1 MTEWTI
7 LWEARELFFDGL
19 LATLGL
25 FVLSI
30 SCAFVMGCVLVF
42 LLEEGNRLSKVLRV
56 SINLMRTLPFLILA
70 YLLYYGLPEL
80 GLRMSAW
87 TAGLL
92 ALVIYHAAYFA
103 EILRGSRLVLP
114 EGYIEAAKAHG
125 FTPVRLYLRITLPQ
139 LMIKT
144 RPLLG
149 NQLIIALKDTAFL
162 TIITVQELTA
172 AANSVQSTY
181 FIPTQAFVVVIVM
194 YWLISICLELALKR
208 AGRFGARRGFDH
220 V

>member
-7 LWEARELFFDGL
+7 LWEARALFLDGL

-25 FVLSI
+25 FALSI
-30 SCAFVMGCVLVF
+30 TCAFVLGCASVF
-42 LLEEGNRLSKVLRV
+42 LLEENNGLSRVVRVL
-56 SINLMRTLPFLILA
+56 INLMRTLPFLILA

-92 ALVIYHAAYFA
+92 ALVVYHAAYFA

-125 FTPVRLYLRITLPQ
+125 FTPLRLYLRITLPQ
-139 LMIKT
+139 LVIKT

>member
-30 SCAFVMGCVLVF
+30 SCAFVMGCLLVF

>member
-7 LWEARELFFDGL
+7 LWEARALFLDGL
-19 LATLGL
+19 LATLEL
-25 FVLSI
+25 FALSI
-30 SCAFVMGCVLVF
+30 ICAFVLGCAWVF
-42 LLEEGNRLSKVLRV
+42 LLEERNRLSIVVRGW
-56 SINLMRTLPFLILA
+56 INLMRTLQFLILA

-125 FTPVRLYLRITLPQ
+125 FTPLRLYLRITLPQ
-139 LMIKT
+139 LLIKT

-194 YWLISICLELALKR
+194 YWLISIGLELALKR

>member
-1 MTEWTI
+1 MTEWSI
-7 LWEARELFFDGL
+7 LWEAREAFLNGL
-19 LATLGL
+19 IATLGL
-25 FVLSI
+25 FGLSI
-30 SCAFVMGCVLVF
+30 VCAFVLGCLLVF
-42 LLEEGNRLSKVLRV
+42 HLEEGNGVSKGLRLL
-56 SINLMRTLPFLILA
+56 INLMRTLPFLILA
-70 YLLYYGLPEL
+70 YLLYYGLPQL

-87 TAGLL
+87 TSGLL
-92 ALVIYHAAYFA
+92 ALIVYHAAYFA
-103 EILRGSRLVLP
+103 EILRGSRLVMP
-114 EGYIEAAKAHG
+114 EGYVEAAKAHG
-125 FTPVRLYLRITLPQ
+125 FTPLRLYLRIVLP
-139 LMIKT
+139 LLVIKT

-181 FIPTQAFVVVIVM
+181 FIPTQAFVVVIVL

-208 AGRFGARRGFDH
+208 AAQFGAKRGFDY

>member
-1 MTEWTI
+1 MTEWSI
-7 LWEARELFFDGL
+7 LWEARALFLDGL

-25 FVLSI
+25 FGLSV
-30 SCAFVMGCVLVF
+30 SGAFVLGCLLVY
-42 LLEEGNRLSKVLRV
+42 LLEEGNRLSTVLRV
-56 SINLMRTLPFLILA
+56 AINLLRTLPFLILA
-70 YLLYYGLPEL
+70 YLLYYGLPSL
-80 GLRMSAW
+80 GLRLSAW

-92 ALVIYHAAYFA
+92 ALTVYHAAYFA

-114 EGYIEAAKAHG
+114 EGYVEAAKAHG
-125 FTPVRLYLRITLPQ
+125 FTPLRLYLRITLPQ
-139 LMIKT
+139 LVIKT

-181 FIPTQAFVVVIVM
+181 FIPTQAFIVVIVL

-208 AGRFGARRGFDH
+208 AGRFGAKRGFDH
-220 V
+220 G

>member
-19 LATLGL
+19 MATLGL
-25 FVLSI
+25 FALSI
-30 SCAFVMGCVLVF
+30 SCAFVMGCVVVF

-125 FTPVRLYLRITLPQ
+125 FTPLRLYLRITLPQ

>member
-7 LWEARELFFDGL
+7 LWEARDLFFDGL

-25 FVLSI
+25 FALSI

-56 SINLMRTLPFLILA
+56 SINLMRTLPFLILV

-208 AGRFGARRGFDH
+208 AGRFGAKRGIDH

>member
-1 MTEWTI
+1 MTEWSI
-7 LWEARELFFDGL
+7 LWEARELFIDGL
-19 LATLGL
+19 LVTLGL

-30 SCAFVMGCVLVF
+30 SCAFALGCVLVF
-42 LLEEGNRLSKVLRV
+42 LLEEGNRLSTIVRV
-56 SINLMRTLPFLILA
+56 WINLMRTLPFLILA

-80 GLRMSAW
+80 GVRMSAW

-194 YWLISICLELALKR
+194 YWLISICLELGLKR
-208 AGRFGARRGFDH
+208 AGRFGARRGFDNA
-220 V
+220 

>member
-1 MTEWTI
+1 MTEWSI
-7 LWEARELFFDGL
+7 LWDAREIFFNGL
-19 LATLGL
+19 IATLGL
-25 FVLSI
+25 FSLSI
-30 SCAFVMGCVLVF
+30 ICAFVLGCVLVYQ
-42 LLEEGNRLSKVLRV
+42 LEDDSVLSKALRLL
-56 SINLMRTLPFLILA
+56 INLMRTLPFLILA
-70 YLLYYGLPEL
+70 YLLYYGLPQL

-92 ALVIYHAAYFA
+92 ALIVYHAAYFA
-103 EILRGSRLVLP
+103 EILRGCRLIMP
-114 EGYIEAAKAHG
+114 EGYVEAAKAHG
-125 FTPVRLYLRITLPQ
+125 FTPLRLYLRIVLPQ
-139 LMIKT
+139 LVIKT

-162 TIITVQELTA
+162 TIITLQELTA

-181 FIPTQAFVVVIVM
+181 FIPTQAFVVVIVL

-208 AGRFGARRGFDH
+208 AARFGAKRGFDY

>member
-1 MTEWTI
+1 MTEWNI
-7 LWEARELFFDGL
+7 LWEARQLFLDGL

-25 FVLSI
+25 FVLSTT
-30 SCAFVMGCVLVF
+30 CAFVLGCILVF

-80 GLRMSAW
+80 GVRMSAW

-92 ALVIYHAAYFA
+92 ALVVYHAAYFA
-103 EILRGSRLVLP
+103 EILRGCRLVMP

-125 FTPVRLYLRITLPQ
+125 FTPLRLYLRITLPQ
-139 LMIKT
+139 LVIKT

-181 FIPTQAFVVVIVM
+181 FIPTQAFVVVIVV

-208 AGRFGARRGFDH
+208 AGRFGAKRGFDH

>member
-7 LWEARELFFDGL
+7 LWEARAVFFDGL

-25 FVLSI
+25 FGLSI
-30 SCAFVMGCVLVF
+30 ICAFVLGCALVY
-42 LLEEGNRLSKVLRV
+42 LLEEGNRLSKALRLL
-56 SINLMRTLPFLILA
+56 INLMRTLPFLILA
-70 YLLYYGLPEL
+70 YLLYYGLPQL
-80 GLRMSAW
+80 GLRLSAW
-87 TAGLL
+87 NAGLL
-92 ALVIYHAAYFA
+92 ALIVYHAAYFA
-103 EILRGSRLVLP
+103 EILRGSRLVMP

-125 FTPVRLYLRITLPQ
+125 FTPLRLYLRIVLPQ
-139 LMIKT
+139 LVIKT

-181 FIPTQAFVVVIVM
+181 FIPTQAFVVAIVL

-208 AGRFGARRGFDH
+208 AARFGAKRGFDY

>member
-7 LWEARELFFDGL
+7 LWEARGLFLDGL

-25 FVLSI
+25 FALSI
-30 SCAFVMGCVLVF
+30 SSAFILGCALVF
-42 LLEEGNRLSKVLRV
+42 LLEERNWRSRIVRGL
-56 SINLMRTLPFLILA
+56 INLMRTLPFLILA
-70 YLLYYGLPEL
+70 YLLYYGLPAL
-80 GLRMSAW
+80 GVRMSAW

-92 ALVIYHAAYFA
+92 ALTIYHAAYFA

-125 FTPVRLYLRITLPQ
+125 FTPLRLYLRITLPQ
-139 LMIKT
+139 LVIKT

>member
-1 MTEWTI
+1 MTEWSI
-7 LWEARELFFDGL
+7 LWDAREIFFNGL
-19 LATLGL
+19 IATLGL
-25 FVLSI
+25 FSLSI
-30 SCAFVMGCVLVF
+30 ICAFVLGCVLVYK
-42 LLEEGNRLSKVLRV
+42 LEDDSVLSKALRLL
-56 SINLMRTLPFLILA
+56 INLMRTLPFLILA
-70 YLLYYGLPEL
+70 YLLYYGLPQL

-92 ALVIYHAAYFA
+92 ALIVYHAAYFA
-103 EILRGSRLVLP
+103 EILRGCRLIMP
-114 EGYIEAAKAHG
+114 EGYVEAAKAHG
-125 FTPVRLYLRITLPQ
+125 FTPLRLYLRIVLPQ
-139 LMIKT
+139 LVIKT

-162 TIITVQELTA
+162 TIITLQELTA

-181 FIPTQAFVVVIVM
+181 FIPTQAFVVVIVL

-208 AGRFGARRGFDH
+208 AARFGAKRGFDY

>member
-7 LWEARELFFDGL
+7 LWEARAVFFDGL

-25 FVLSI
+25 FGLSI
-30 SCAFVMGCVLVF
+30 ICAFVLGCVLVY
-42 LLEEGNRLSKVLRV
+42 LLEEGNRLSKALRLL
-56 SINLMRTLPFLILA
+56 INLMRTLPFLILA
-70 YLLYYGLPEL
+70 YLLYYGLPQL
-80 GLRMSAW
+80 GLRLSAW
-87 TAGLL
+87 NAGLL
-92 ALVIYHAAYFA
+92 ALIVYHAAYFA
-103 EILRGSRLVLP
+103 EILRGSRLVMP

-125 FTPVRLYLRITLPQ
+125 FTPLRLYLRIVLPQ
-139 LMIKT
+139 LVIKT

-181 FIPTQAFVVVIVM
+181 FIPTQAFVVAIVL

-208 AGRFGARRGFDH
+208 AARFGAKRGFDY

>member
-7 LWEARELFFDGL
+7 LWEARDLFFDGL

-30 SCAFVMGCVLVF
+30 SCAFVMGCALVF

-87 TAGLL
+87 IAGLL

-194 YWLISICLELALKR
+194 YWLISICLEVALKR
-208 AGRFGARRGFDH
+208 TGRFGARRGFDH
-220 V
+220 A

>member
-42 LLEEGNRLSKVLRV
+42 LLEEGNRLSKGLRV

>member
-7 LWEARELFFDGL
+7 LWEARALFVDGL

-25 FVLSI
+25 FALSI
-30 SCAFVMGCVLVF
+30 SSAFVLGCALVF
-42 LLEEGNRLSKVLRV
+42 LLEERNRLSRIVRG

-125 FTPVRLYLRITLPQ
+125 FTPLRLYLRITLPQ
-139 LMIKT
+139 LVIKT

>member
-1 MTEWTI
+1 MTEWSI
-7 LWEARELFFDGL
+7 LWEARALFLDGL

-25 FVLSI
+25 FGLSV
-30 SCAFVMGCVLVF
+30 SGAFVLGCLLVY
-42 LLEEGNRLSKVLRV
+42 LLEEGNRLSTVLRV
-56 SINLMRTLPFLILA
+56 AINLLRTLPFLIHA
-70 YLLYYGLPEL
+70 YLLYYGLPSL
-80 GLRMSAW
+80 GLRLSAW

-92 ALVIYHAAYFA
+92 ALTVYHAAYFA

-114 EGYIEAAKAHG
+114 EGYVEAAKAHG
-125 FTPVRLYLRITLPQ
+125 FTPLRLYLRITLPQ
-139 LMIKT
+139 LVIKT

-181 FIPTQAFVVVIVM
+181 FIPTQAFIVVIVL

-208 AGRFGARRGFDH
+208 AGRFGAKRGFDH
-220 V
+220 G

>member
-1 MTEWTI
+1 MTEWSI
-7 LWEARELFFDGL
+7 LWEARALFLDGL

-25 FVLSI
+25 FGLSV
-30 SCAFVMGCVLVF
+30 SGAFVLGCLLVY
-42 LLEEGNRLSKVLRV
+42 LLEEGNRLSTVLRV
-56 SINLMRTLPFLILA
+56 AINLLRTLPFLILA
-70 YLLYYGLPEL
+70 YLLYYGLPSL
-80 GLRMSAW
+80 GLRLSAW

-92 ALVIYHAAYFA
+92 ALTVYHAAYFA

-114 EGYIEAAKAHG
+114 EGYVEAAKAHG
-125 FTPVRLYLRITLPQ
+125 FTPLRLYLRITLPQ
-139 LMIKT
+139 LVIKT

-208 AGRFGARRGFDH
+208 AGRFGAKRGFDH
-220 V
+220 G

>member
-1 MTEWTI
+1 MTEWSI
-7 LWEARELFFDGL
+7 LWEARDLFFDGL

-30 SCAFVMGCVLVF
+30 SCAFVLGCVIVF
-42 LLEEGNRLSKVLRV
+42 LLEEGNWLSKVLRV
-56 SINLMRTLPFLILA
+56 SINVMRTLPFLILA
-70 YLLYYGLPEL
+70 YLLYYGLPAL
-80 GLRMSAW
+80 GVRMSAW

-103 EILRGSRLVLP
+103 EILRGSRLVMP
-114 EGYIEAAKAHG
+114 EGYIEAAKAQG
-125 FTPVRLYLRITLPQ
+125 FTPMRLYLRITLPQ

-194 YWLISICLELALKR
+194 YWLISIGMELALKR

>member
-1 MTEWTI
+1 MTEWSI
-7 LWEARELFFDGL
+7 LWEARALFLDGL

-25 FVLSI
+25 FGLSI
-30 SCAFVMGCVLVF
+30 ICAFVLGCVLVF
-42 LLEEGNRLSKVLRV
+42 LLEEGNRLSRVLRHA
-56 SINLMRTLPFLILA
+56 INLMRTLPFLILA

-92 ALVIYHAAYFA
+92 ALIIYHAAYFA

-125 FTPVRLYLRITLPQ
+125 FTPGRLYLRITLPQ
-139 LMIKT
+139 LVIKT

-181 FIPTQAFVVVIVM
+181 FIPTQAFVVVIAL

-208 AGRFGARRGFDH
+208 AGRFGAKRGFDY